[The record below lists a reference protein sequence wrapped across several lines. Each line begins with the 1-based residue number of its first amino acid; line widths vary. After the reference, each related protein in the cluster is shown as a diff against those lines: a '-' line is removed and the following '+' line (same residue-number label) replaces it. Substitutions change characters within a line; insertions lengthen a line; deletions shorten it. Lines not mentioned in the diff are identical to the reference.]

1 MRSRRARFLTGA
13 VALIALGAAAFFVF
27 SSERKLALL
36 RADGR
41 DFDRHA
47 REITASL
54 SDLRSAQQAYVAA
67 GQGVTFWMP
76 KVGEIADGVTTAIAA
91 LRNAATG
98 ATALSSID
106 AATATLADFGQVDK
120 RARDYLRLGQLLM
133 AGDVIFTEGDQIAAA
148 SARHI
153 ESARL
158 AEHQSLDAAEGVVRR
173 QEAMVLAAA
182 GGLTAVIVLILGLG
196 RVSADESDAP
206 LSIASPPSMVGDRGA
221 VKSQKAAAAIAPAA
235 AASLSSTTR
244 AVSPILRTAAQL
256 CTDFACMRDLNDLQL
271 LLARASEVMDAA
283 GLVVWL
289 GNADKGELQPV
300 LTQGYSDETRARL
313 PNVARSANNAA
324 AAAYRSGEVQI
335 VLSRPGGAKGA
346 VVAPILGV
354 HGCIGAL
361 SAEIRG
367 GGEASDSVQA
377 LASIV
382 AAQLASVLVA
392 TQVEAPASRAAASS

>member
-1 MRSRRARFLTGA
+1 
-13 VALIALGAAAFFVF
+13 LIALGAAAFFVF

-54 SDLRSAQQAYVAA
+54 SDLRAAQQAYVAA

-76 KVGEIADGVTTAIAA
+76 KVGEIADGVTTAIAS
-91 LRNAATG
+91 LRSAATG
-98 ATALSSID
+98 AAALSSID
-106 AATATLADFGQVDK
+106 AATATLANFGQVDR

-173 QEAMVLAAA
+173 QEAMVLAGA

-196 RVSADESDAP
+196 RVAAEAADAP
-206 LSIASPPSMVGDRGA
+206 LSIKSIASPPSIAGDRTA
-221 VKSQKAAAAIAPAA
+221 VKGQSSAAPV
-235 AASLSSTTR
+235 AASPAPSPASSTR

-271 LLARASEVMDAA
+271 LLARASDVMDAA